1 MKRLFILITFLSFT
15 IQPYINSQNLWEKIK
30 DNTKQIINQGK
41 EKVKEYYDNNKEKV
55 KEKTREVINN
65 STNNVQKFNNKYGGS
80 YQKIFD
86 KTKEIAA
93 DIKKDPRKISYYKKQ
108 ADRLVQ
114 GAVIVGVKNIPVYD
128 PQTGQMTNMDSYCR
142 TFVKEVGG
150 DAIRGSELEE
160 DPVGLAVMIMMDE
173 DYLLEAKLIT
183 TPEGEWISAND
194 ALNSNL
200 NQYSVNLLH
209 TDYAEMKNAYQR
221 GDVTYFN
228 QKFEDFR
235 GDVAN
240 LSNYCA
246 YSCPWIYIFNGE
258 KFIKYAEII
267 KDQNSESLD
276 LYQPLS
282 LPVNCIVDNELTILI
297 IEELEETSYLD
308 HIYLEI
314 NGTRIEPE
322 TSSKIRKLLLQT
334 DDKYLKLE
342 KGESIVIKFN
352 LSPVKLVQTQ
362 VTLLVKGYYNPN
374 SQFSKKY

>member
-1 MKRLFILITFLSFT
+1 MKKLIIIFAILFFSAQYNI
-15 IQPYINSQNLWEKIK
+15 YSQNLWDKIK
-30 DNTKQIINQGK
+30 DKGREFINQGK
-41 EKVKEYYDNNKEKV
+41 EKVREYIDNNKEKV
-55 KEKTREVINN
+55 KEKTQEFIEKSKNN
-65 STNNVQKFNNKYGGS
+65 IQYLNNKYSGS

-93 DIKKDPRKISYYKKQ
+93 DIKKDPRKISHYKKQ

-142 TFVKEVGG
+142 TFINEVGG
-150 DAIRGSELEE
+150 DAVRGSELEE

-173 DYLLEAKLIT
+173 DYLLEAKLIA

-194 ALNSNL
+194 AMNSSLNK
-200 NQYSVNLLH
+200 YSVNLLH
-209 TDYAEMKNAYQR
+209 TDYTEMKNAYER
-221 GDVTYFN
+221 GDVAYFN

-246 YSCPWIYIFNGE
+246 YSCPWVYLFNGE
-258 KFIKYAEII
+258 KYIKYAEII

-282 LPVNCIVDNELTILI
+282 IPANYISDNELSILI
-297 IEELEETSYLD
+297 IEELDETSYLD
-308 HIYLEI
+308 HIYLEVDG
-314 NGTRIEPE
+314 NRIEPE
-322 TSSKIRKLLLQT
+322 TTSKIRKVLLQS
-334 DDKYLKLE
+334 DGKYLKLD
-342 KGESIVIKFN
+342 KGESIMIKFYISLNNPMPTDVN
-352 LSPVKLVQTQ
+352 LM
-362 VTLLVKGYYNPN
+362 VKGFYKPN
-374 SQFSKKY
+374 YQFSKIY

>member
-1 MKRLFILITFLSFT
+1 MKRLVIIITVLFFT
-15 IQPYINSQNLWEKIK
+15 VQPYVNSQNLWEKIK
-30 DNTKQIINQGK
+30 DKGREIINQGK
-41 EKVKEYYDNNKEKV
+41 EKVREYYDNNKEKV
-55 KEKTREVINN
+55 KEKAQEFTNN
-65 STNNVQKFNNKYGGS
+65 SREKIQQLNNKYGGT
-80 YQKIFD
+80 YNRVFD
-86 KTKEIAA
+86 KTKEITSE
-93 DIKKDPRKISYYKKQ
+93 IRKNPRKVIEYKKQ

-142 TFVKEVGG
+142 TFVSEVGG

-194 ALNSNL
+194 AVNSSL

-209 TDYAEMKNAYQR
+209 TDYAEMKNAYER
-221 GDVTYFN
+221 GDVAYFN

-246 YSCPWIYIFNGE
+246 YSCPWVYIFNGE
-258 KFIKYAEII
+258 KFIKYKEII
-267 KDQNSESLD
+267 KDQNSEALD
-276 LYQPLS
+276 LYQPLTIQA
-282 LPVNCIVDNELTILI
+282 NCIVDDELSILI

-308 HIYLEI
+308 HIYLEVD
-314 NGTRIEPE
+314 GTRIEPE
-322 TSSKIRKLLLQT
+322 TASIIRTLLLQP
-334 DDKYLKLE
+334 DEKYLQLE
-342 KGESIVIKFN
+342 KGESVMIKFYISLNNPMPTDVN
-352 LSPVKLVQTQ
+352 LM
-362 VTLLVKGYYNPN
+362 VKGFYKPN
-374 SQFSKKY
+374 YQFSKRY